1 MSHAVINLAEK
12 LSLFSEQ
19 WSPKI
24 IAQMNDCHF
33 KLAKL
38 EGDFVW
44 HRHPDTD
51 EAFIILEGQLRI
63 DFRDGSITLGK
74 GEMLVVPQGIEHK
87 PFAEAECHVL
97 VLVHEGT
104 INTGNAPENDLTVG
118 TGEWI

>member
-12 LSLFSEQ
+12 LSLFNEQ

-33 KLAKL
+33 KLVKL

-51 EAFIILEGQLRI
+51 EAFIIIEGQLRI
-63 DFRDGSITLGK
+63 DFRDGSVTLGK
-74 GEMLVVPQGIEHK
+74 GEMLVVPQGVEHK

-104 INTGNAPENDLTVG
+104 INTGDAPENDLTAG

>member
-33 KLAKL
+33 KLVKL

-63 DFRDGSITLGK
+63 DFRDGSVTLGK
-74 GEMLVVPQGIEHK
+74 GEMLVVPQGVEHK
-87 PFAEAECHVL
+87 PFAEPECHVL

-104 INTGNAPENDLTVG
+104 INTGDAPENDLTAG